1 VVTGISLEAR
11 PSLVRILDAIS
22 LAVALAF
29 AAPAALFGV
38 ETILAGDPTGW
49 VFLGFAA
56 GIVAFERYLT
66 TPTDLPQV
74 AAQKATETVVEEPD
88 DEDSTD
94 R

>member
-1 VVTGISLEAR
+1 M
-11 PSLVRILDAIS
+11 RILDAIS

-38 ETILAGDPTGW
+38 ETVLAGDPAGW

-66 TPTDLPQV
+66 TPTDLPQL

-88 DEDSTD
+88 DKESTE

>member
-1 VVTGISLEAR
+1 MQ
-11 PSLVRILDAIS
+11 ILDAVT

-29 AAPAALFGV
+29 AAPAATFGV
-38 ETILAGDPTGW
+38 TTLLDGDPTGW

-66 TPTDLPQV
+66 TPTDVPVL
-74 AAQKATETVVEEPD
+74 AAQKATEAVVEDPD
-88 DEDSTD
+88 DED

>member
-1 VVTGISLEAR
+1 MK
-11 PSLVRILDAIS
+11 ILDAVT

-38 ETILAGDPTGW
+38 ETILHGDPAGW

-66 TPTDLPQV
+66 TPTDLPIL
-74 AAQKATETVVEEPD
+74 AAQKTVEAVVEDPD
-88 DEDSTD
+88 DDGQ
-94 R
+94 

>member
-1 VVTGISLEAR
+1 MN
-11 PSLVRILDAIS
+11 ILDSVS

-38 ETILAGDPTGW
+38 ETVARGDPTGW

-56 GIVAFERYLT
+56 GILAFERYLT
-66 TPTDLPQV
+66 LPTDVPIL

-88 DEDSTD
+88 DDSQ
-94 R
+94 